1 MVDLMAWGNG
11 SVAAPVIFGGILH
24 DSVDFERP
32 IVDGILG
39 MGYEALACNP
49 TCVEPPFQQMVK
61 AGVVD
66 DSFSICITGQ
76 GGKLV
81 LGAFDEAMAKGK
93 LTYVPLA
100 LSDPPTFYTMNVSNH
115 ITVGERQIA
124 VPNLRSGILDSGT
137 TLVVVSKTAFLMLLE
152 HLMKFH
158 CDVPG
163 LCGTEK
169 PWFMPAACVKM
180 DPDLIAKLP
189 SFTFHLGENGEFDLV
204 LRPEDYMLHM
214 DNPAQRGY
222 RCVGIMAMASM
233 QEGTDIIFGNTV
245 MQRYVSLYDRKNKRL
260 GFAEAAEG
268 CGGGSSCNSY
278 TQCAECALSPGCSYN
293 FQTQTCREKR
303 GIAGLVPY
311 PDCSGSRCFCR
322 LGRQA
327 GLAFGTVDGFF
338 GSLLIIAVGVFII
351 FLYSRRGSSDVGEV
365 GRGGDH
371 EPIYPVDDD
380 DEEDGSSTII
390 GGNGARKKYLPV
402 PSE

>member
-61 AGVVD
+61 AGVVE

-81 LGAFDEAMAKGK
+81 LGAFDESMAKSN
-93 LTYVPLA
+93 LSYVPLA

-115 ITVGERQIA
+115 ITVGDRHVS
-124 VPNLRSGILDSGT
+124 VPNLRAGILDSGT
-137 TLVVVSKTAFLMLLE
+137 TLVVVSETTFRMLLDQ
-152 HLMKFH
+152 LVKFH

-163 LCGTEK
+163 LCNTDK
-169 PWFMPAACVKM
+169 PWFMPSACVKL
-180 DPDLIAKLP
+180 DPDILARLP
-189 SFTFHLGENGEFDLV
+189 SFTFHLGEKGEFDLE
-204 LRPEDYMLHM
+204 LRPEDYMLRM
-214 DNPAQRGY
+214 DRPAEQGY
-222 RCVGIMAMASM
+222 RCVGIMAMKEM

-245 MQRYVSLYDRKNKRL
+245 MQRYVSYYDRKGKRI

-268 CGGGSSCNSY
+268 CGGGSSCASN
-278 TQCAECALSPGCSYN
+278 TQCDECALSPGCSYN

-303 GIAGLVPY
+303 GGLGLVPF
-311 PDCSGSRCFCR
+311 PECSGSRCFCR

-327 GLAFGTVDGFF
+327 GLTFGVVDGFV
-338 GSLLIIAVGVFII
+338 GSLLIVAVGI
-351 FLYSRRGSSDVGEV
+351 FVVVLYSRRGISGIGGI

-371 EPIYPVDDD
+371 EPTYAIDD
-380 DEEDGSSTII
+380 DEDEEGDHTTTDGRRP
-390 GGNGARKKYLPV
+390 GKEYMPV
-402 PSE
+402 PTE